1 MNTSSTFLWRDRK
14 RIVFG
19 LPWTFTVYTLM
30 EDRLIVKT
38 GVFNTSEDEI
48 RLYRILDVTLRRSF
62 WERLFGLGTLHL
74 CTADQSSPEIDLL
87 HIASPREVRTLLSD
101 KVEEERSSRYVG
113 VREHM
118 GKDEDDP
125 DSHLHE

>member
-1 MNTSSTFLWRDRK
+1 MNNPSPAFLWRDRK

-19 LPWTFTVYTLM
+19 LPWTFTTYTLT

-38 GVFNTSEDEI
+38 GVLNTSEDEI
-48 RLYRILDVTLRRSF
+48 RLYRILDITLRRSF

-74 CTADQSSPEIDLL
+74 CTADKSSPEVDIL
-87 HIASPREVRTLLSD
+87 HIPSPREVRTLLSD

-113 VREHM
+113 VREYM
-118 GKDEDDP
+118 GEDEDGEV
-125 DSHLHE
+125 H

>member
-38 GVFNTSEDEI
+38 GIFNTSEDEI
-48 RLYRILDVTLRRSF
+48 RLYRILDITLRRSF

-118 GKDEDDP
+118 GTDEDDP
-125 DSHLHE
+125 DNHFHE

>member
-1 MNTSSTFLWRDRK
+1 MNNSSSPFLWRDRK
-14 RIVFG
+14 RIFFG

-74 CTADQSSPEIDLL
+74 CTADKSSPEIDIL
-87 HIASPREVRTLLSD
+87 HIPSPREVRTLLSD

-113 VREHM
+113 VREFM
-118 GKDEDDP
+118 GEDEDDEI
-125 DSHLHE
+125 H